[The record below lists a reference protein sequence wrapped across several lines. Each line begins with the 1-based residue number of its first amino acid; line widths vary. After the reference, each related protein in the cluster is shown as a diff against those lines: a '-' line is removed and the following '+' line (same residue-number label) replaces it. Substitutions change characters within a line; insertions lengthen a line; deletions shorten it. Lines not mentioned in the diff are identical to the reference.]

1 MWETN
6 HIMEIIEMGKFFSA
20 LQNNK
25 NTSSLFIII
34 LLTFF
39 STTTVFGQK
48 ESLEVSSE
56 ELLNI
61 QNNIVIES
69 PAKVSNPIILNSNV
83 NFILWFMGTKE
94 DMGNTFSDDGMY
106 SKKSFLTSGREPN
119 HLLVKTLLKKALNIK
134 SC

>member
-1 MWETN
+1 M
-6 HIMEIIEMGKFFSA
+6 IKVFKG

-25 NTSSLFIII
+25 NISSLFIIV
-34 LLTFF
+34 LFTFF
-39 STTTVFGQK
+39 STTAVFGQK
-48 ESLEVSSE
+48 ESLEISNEKV
-56 ELLNI
+56 LNI

-69 PAKVSNPIILNSNV
+69 PAKVFNSAVNSNV

-94 DMGNTFSDDGMY
+94 DIGKTYSNDDMY

>member
-1 MWETN
+1 
-6 HIMEIIEMGKFFSA
+6 MGKFFSA

-25 NTSSLFIII
+25 NRSSLFIIV
-34 LLTFF
+34 LFAFF

-48 ESLEVSSE
+48 ESLEVSNQE
-56 ELLNI
+56 VLNI

-69 PAKVSNPIILNSNV
+69 PVKVSNSVIINSNV

-94 DMGNTFSDDGMY
+94 DMGKTFSDDGMY

>member
-1 MWETN
+1 
-6 HIMEIIEMGKFFSA
+6 MGKIFNV

-25 NTSSLFIII
+25 NRSSLFIIV

-39 STTTVFGQK
+39 STTSVFGQK
-48 ESLEVSSE
+48 ESLEVPNGE
-56 ELLNI
+56 VLNI
-61 QNNIVIES
+61 QNDIVIES
-69 PAKVSNPIILNSNV
+69 PAKESGSVITNSNV

-94 DMGNTFSDDGMY
+94 DMGKTFSDDGMY